1 MKLAEAL
8 QERADLSTRIDQ
20 LRARLS
26 ANALVQEGEKPAED
40 PLSLLKELDEC
51 LLTQEKLIASINL
64 ANSKTKVGGKTLTEL
79 LAKRDSLTLKIECYR
94 ELLNNASLLA
104 QRATRTEIKIMSA
117 VNVPD
122 LQKQVD
128 KMSKELRKTDNTIQE
143 TNWKTTL

>member
-26 ANALVQEGEKPAED
+26 ANATVQEGEKPAED
-40 PLSLLKELDEC
+40 PMALLKELDEC
-51 LLTQEKLIASINL
+51 LKTQEKLIADINL
-64 ANSKTKVGGKTLTEL
+64 TNSKTQVRGKTLTEL
-79 LAKRDSLTLKIECYR
+79 LAQRDSLTLKIACYR
-94 ELLNNASLLA
+94 SLLNDASLLA

-128 KMSKELRKTDNTIQE
+128 KMSKELRKVDNIIQE
-143 TNWKTTL
+143 TNWNTML

>member
-8 QERADLSTRIDQ
+8 QERSDLSTKIDQ

-26 ANALVQEGEKPAED
+26 ANATVQEGEKPAED
-40 PLSLLKELDEC
+40 PMALLKELDEC
-51 LLTQEKLIASINL
+51 LKTQEKLIADINRT
-64 ANSKTKVGGKTLTEL
+64 NSQTMVGKKTLTEL
-79 LAKRDSLTLKIECYR
+79 LAQRDSLTLKIACYR
-94 ELLNNASLLA
+94 SLLNDASQLA
-104 QRATRTEIKIMSA
+104 QRAARTEIKIMSA

-128 KMSKELRKTDNTIQE
+128 KMSKTLRQVDNTIQE

>member
-26 ANALVQEGEKPAED
+26 ANATVQEGEKPAED
-40 PLSLLKELDEC
+40 PMVLLKELDEC
-51 LLTQEKLIASINL
+51 LKTQEKLIADINL
-64 ANSKTKVGGKTLTEL
+64 TNSKTKVEGKTLTEL
-79 LAKRDSLTLKIECYR
+79 LAQRDSLTLKIACYR
-94 ELLNNASLLA
+94 SLLNDASLLA

-128 KMSKELRKTDNTIQE
+128 KMSKELRKVDNIIQE
-143 TNWKTTL
+143 TNWNTML

>member
-26 ANALVQEGEKPAED
+26 ANATVQEGEKPAED
-40 PLSLLKELDEC
+40 PMVLLKELEEC
-51 LLTQEKLIASINL
+51 LKTQEKLIADINL
-64 ANSKTKVGGKTLTEL
+64 TNSKTKVEGKTLTEL
-79 LAKRDSLTLKIECYR
+79 LAQRDSLTLKIACYR
-94 ELLNNASLLA
+94 SLLNDASLLA

-128 KMSKELRKTDNTIQE
+128 KMSKELRKVDNIIQE
-143 TNWKTTL
+143 TNWNTML

>member
-26 ANALVQEGEKPAED
+26 ANATVQEGEKPAED
-40 PLSLLKELDEC
+40 PMALLKELDEC
-51 LLTQEKLIASINL
+51 LKTQEKLIADINL
-64 ANSKTKVGGKTLTEL
+64 TNSKTKVEGKTLTEL
-79 LAKRDSLTLKIECYR
+79 LAQRDSLTLKIACYR
-94 ELLNNASLLA
+94 SLLNDASLLA

-128 KMSKELRKTDNTIQE
+128 KMSKELRKVDNIIQE
-143 TNWKTTL
+143 TNWNTML

>member
-26 ANALVQEGEKPAED
+26 ANATVQEGEKPSED
-40 PLSLLKELDEC
+40 PMALLKELDEC
-51 LLTQEKLIASINL
+51 LKTQEKLIADINL
-64 ANSKTKVGGKTLTEL
+64 TNSKTKVEGKTLTEL
-79 LAKRDSLTLKIECYR
+79 LAQRDSLTLKIACYR
-94 ELLNNASLLA
+94 SLLNDASLLA

-128 KMSKELRKTDNTIQE
+128 KMSMELRKVDNTIQE
-143 TNWKTTL
+143 TNWNTML

>member
-26 ANALVQEGEKPAED
+26 ANATVQEGEKPSED
-40 PLSLLKELDEC
+40 PMALLKELDEC
-51 LLTQEKLIASINL
+51 LKTQEKLIADINL
-64 ANSKTKVGGKTLTEL
+64 TNSKTKVEGKTLTEL
-79 LAKRDSLTLKIECYR
+79 LAHRDSLTLKIACYR
-94 ELLNNASLLA
+94 SLLNDASLLA

-128 KMSKELRKTDNTIQE
+128 KMSKELRKVDNIIQE
-143 TNWKTTL
+143 TNWNTML

>member
-26 ANALVQEGEKPAED
+26 ANATVQEGEKPSED
-40 PLSLLKELDEC
+40 PMALLKELDEC
-51 LLTQEKLIASINL
+51 LKTQEKLIADINL
-64 ANSKTKVGGKTLTEL
+64 TNSKTKVEGKTLL
-79 LAKRDSLTLKIECYR
+79 LAQRDSLTLKIACYR
-94 ELLNNASLLA
+94 SLLNDASLLA

-128 KMSKELRKTDNTIQE
+128 KMSKELRKVDNIIQE
-143 TNWKTTL
+143 TNWNTML

>member
-26 ANALVQEGEKPAED
+26 ANATVQEGEKPSED
-40 PLSLLKELDEC
+40 PMALLKELDEC
-51 LLTQEKLIASINL
+51 LKTQEKLIADINL
-64 ANSKTKVGGKTLTEL
+64 TNSKTKVEGKTLTEL
-79 LAKRDSLTLKIECYR
+79 LAQRDSLTLKIACYR
-94 ELLNNASLLA
+94 SLLNDASLLA

-128 KMSKELRKTDNTIQE
+128 KMSKELRKVDNIIQE
-143 TNWKTTL
+143 TNWNTML